1 MILSLA
7 FGFVFFAFDPT
18 ARTALVGL
26 AGFAAV
32 GALLAYP
39 ELALAL
45 YVVVGDVK
53 GDESVA
59 ALLPWDLTLALGG
72 LLIAGM
78 LLNLLRGKRV
88 MALPGSYFLILML
101 VAMMAASLTYA
112 PVFDAGAEKLARFL
126 TVTGIVIIAPFFVL
140 DSAAAM
146 KRFLWGFSLVA
157 FVICAYSLT
166 SLGGSERLVTPSSN
180 TIGLG
185 HIACGLIVVI
195 WFSVLPRLGFLKRMM
210 LYPVL
215 AVPMLAL
222 IGSGSRG
229 AVLALGFVLLIS
241 VIFHRA
247 LLLDLGCMGALGLAA
262 IPFVNIPQASFEYL
276 GTLVNCQSVK
286 ALLFFRAELLTYGWT
301 CSSSIRCWAWESRVF
316 ATTPQRGAL
325 QLAAQYLSGSELRNG
340 FGRAGL
346 LVIALF
352 VLAIREAW
360 RQLNDSE
367 SPYLALSQIAAALLL
382 VGIVNATN
390 TGDINSDR
398 STWLFLSIVYVVR
411 GLRRESY
418 RTQIRPVASLVPPQ
432 SKGTNSEDLHRM
444 ARNVLEIEIAM
455 PRVRNASRAQFVL
468 CHFTTVHNEL
478 KSRSF
483 HMQCQAIGRRG
494 GEGALRFARH
504 DWRQRPSGNEFHS
517 FAQIARPLA
526 DLARIAIAGSH
537 AASGTGG
544 PLSFSGSGAAAAGV
558 RDENYISQTH
568 RFRLL

>member
-1 MILSLA
+1 VNSNFARNAGLEFENNDSPIRSLAILIPSLA
-7 FGFVFFAFDPT
+7 FGFAFFAFDPT
-18 ARTALVGL
+18 ARTALAGL

-53 GDESVA
+53 GDERVA

-88 MALPGSYFLILML
+88 VALPGSYFLILLL

-241 VIFHRA
+241 VLFHRA
-247 LLLDLGCMGALGLAA
+247 LLLDLSCMGALGLAA

-301 CSSSIRCWAWESRVF
+301 L
-316 ATTPQRGAL
+316 L
-325 QLAAQYLSGSELRNG
+325 QQHPLLGVGIQG
-340 FGRAGL
+340 FRYYSPNAGLYNWPHNIFLEVSCEMGLGAGL

-367 SPYLALSQIAAALLL
+367 SPYLVLSQIAAALLL

-418 RTQIRPVASLVPPQ
+418 RTQIRPVRSL
-432 SKGTNSEDLHRM
+432 
-444 ARNVLEIEIAM
+444 
-455 PRVRNASRAQFVL
+455 
-468 CHFTTVHNEL
+468 
-478 KSRSF
+478 
-483 HMQCQAIGRRG
+483 
-494 GEGALRFARH
+494 
-504 DWRQRPSGNEFHS
+504 RP
-517 FAQIARPLA
+517 ATI
-526 DLARIAIAGSH
+526 
-537 AASGTGG
+537 
-544 PLSFSGSGAAAAGV
+544 
-558 RDENYISQTH
+558 
-568 RFRLL
+568 